1 MNVALNHPRRL
12 VVLGVAL
19 ALVVA
24 ALLPGTWRSALA
36 QTAGTPPPPPPA
48 TVSVTVV
55 VNNQVETIV
64 TTPGG
69 LASLSIPPGSQI
81 TSIALDVVTSPGASS
96 ATADAALAAVIDF
109 IDSAG
114 LTGSASGTEV
124 GYLFEIDFNPSQAA
138 NFMTSQPMVMN
149 GITFTQ
155 LGGTVFQAGSVLPEP
170 GVATLNVLPET
181 LAQVGGDLSRIFV
194 VFVDPDA
201 GVTEEVTM
209 LPSPGAGQVAFE
221 FTKEGSYAVMIR
233 QIAVDAPAAPSPAET
248 GMGAAEES
256 GAKNPLAIALG
267 AAALLGIA
275 GLGARVAMGRRS
287 A

>member
-1 MNVALNHPRRL
+1 MKIALNHRRL
-12 VVLGVAL
+12 IATSVAL
-19 ALVVA
+19 ALVAV

-36 QTAGTPPPPPPA
+36 QTAGTPQPPPPA

-55 VNNQVETIV
+55 VNNTVETIV

-81 TSIALDVVTSPGASS
+81 TSISLDVVTSPAATS

-109 IDSAG
+109 IDSSG
-114 LTGSASGTEV
+114 LTGTASGTEV
-124 GYLFEIDFNPSQAA
+124 GYLFEIDFNPGQAA

-181 LAQVGGDLSRIFV
+181 LAQVGGDLSRLFV
-194 VFVDPDA
+194 VFVDPTA

-209 LPSPGAGQVAFE
+209 LPSPGPGVIAFE
-221 FTKEGSYAVMIR
+221 FTKEGSYAIMVR
-233 QIAVDAPAAPSPAET
+233 PIAGAPAAPSPADT
-248 GMGAAEES
+248 GMGVTQES
-256 GAKNPLAIALG
+256 GATNPLAIALG
-267 AAALLGIA
+267 VAALLGIA
-275 GLGARVAMGRRS
+275 GIGARFAMGRRS